1 MKAQNHGDGTD
12 CTGQHYQA
20 EGVLG
25 VAFLSGR
32 FIYTEQNQ
40 NLPKEVSNSM
50 LEEMR
55 NWLQMEMPLFEP

>member
-25 VAFLSGR
+25 FAFLSGR
-32 FIYTEQNQ
+32 VIYTEQNQ

-50 LEEMR
+50 LEETR
-55 NWLQMEMPLFEP
+55 NWFQMEMALFEP